1 METEASQLILIDY
14 RDRRPI
20 YEQIVD
26 RFQLL
31 ILKDV
36 LKEDEQMPP
45 VRKLAAQMAVNPN
58 TIQKAYRILEQ
69 QGYIYP
75 IKGKGNFVAGHQN
88 LLQKKQEEF
97 WKEYRLVVEKGM
109 QLGILAD
116 EFVMEVQ
123 QLMRKG
129 ETT

>member
-1 METEASQLILIDY
+1 MILIDY
-14 RDRRPI
+14 WDRRPI

-75 IKGKGNFVAGHQN
+75 IKGKGNFVAGRQN

>member
-1 METEASQLILIDY
+1 METEASRLILIDY

-31 ILKDV
+31 ILKEV

-45 VRKLAAQMAVNPN
+45 VRKLAAEMAVNPN

-75 IKGKGNFVAGHQN
+75 VKGKGNFVSGYKN
-88 LLQKKQEEF
+88 LLEKKREEY
-97 WKEYRLVVEKGM
+97 WKEYRLVVDKGL
-109 QLGILAD
+109 QLGILMD
-116 EFVMEVQ
+116 EFVMEMQRLV
-123 QLMRKG
+123 RKG